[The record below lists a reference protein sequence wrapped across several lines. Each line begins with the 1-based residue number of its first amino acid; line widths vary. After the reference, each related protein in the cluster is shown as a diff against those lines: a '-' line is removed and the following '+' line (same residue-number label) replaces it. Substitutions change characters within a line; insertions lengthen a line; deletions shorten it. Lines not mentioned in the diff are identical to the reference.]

1 MKQSRMHPAAPGY
14 KTYQKLKCCN
24 LTPSMKSNG
33 MLTAVH
39 TAKFVGLI
47 MLEID
52 RYLFQTT
59 KKQKYLG
66 GE

>member
-33 MLTAVH
+33 MLTAVDM
-39 TAKFVGLI
+39 AKFDGLI
-47 MLEID
+47 TILEID
-52 RYLFQTT
+52 R
-59 KKQKYLG
+59 
-66 GE
+66 